1 MKNLKNILITSLTLE
16 FLILFIQ
23 FLNVQLSLNLLDFLL
38 PLIIINTIM
47 LLIVSIISLVKKQN
61 LTLSIISLILSLF
74 MILIFYLLIQA
85 LKTFT

>member
-74 MILIFYLLIQA
+74 MILFFYLLIQA